1 MNFMFVPSKQ
11 TCKPKNFLGNKHAKT
26 QKIQL
31 ENKIINLKATIFS
44 NPNKI
49 IKSQSPKVRNQS
61 KNTTQPTQYI
71 YIYIYILKKILK
83 NLKPKKT
90 HLKQVEPSISNKPT
104 SSKSNL
110 ANPPQAMIID

>member
-11 TCKPKNFLGNKHAKT
+11 TCKPKNFLGNKHAQT

-49 IKSQSPKVRNQS
+49 IKSQNPKVRNQS
-61 KNTTQPTQYI
+61 KNTTQPTQNI
-71 YIYIYILKKILK
+71 YIYIYIKK
-83 NLKPKKT
+83 NF
-90 HLKQVEPSISNKPT
+90 
-104 SSKSNL
+104 
-110 ANPPQAMIID
+110 